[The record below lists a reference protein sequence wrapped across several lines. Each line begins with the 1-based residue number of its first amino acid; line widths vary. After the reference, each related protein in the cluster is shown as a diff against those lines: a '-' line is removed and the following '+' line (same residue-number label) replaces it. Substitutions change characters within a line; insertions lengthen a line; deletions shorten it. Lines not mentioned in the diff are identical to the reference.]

1 MKIEERFVTFGSGGR
16 TKNLTSR
23 HLRRFGISLVA
34 WSCIA
39 ISGDLSTPA
48 YAQEA
53 AQANVVV
60 PTDRTVLPI
69 PEPQYPHSTVFNA
82 RNATPPPRF
91 EVKAPPNAPN
101 VLIVLLDDMGFGQ
114 SSAFGGPIHMPTV
127 EGLANSGL
135 RYNEFHTTALC
146 SPTRSALLSGRNH
159 HMNNFGSIAETA
171 TAFPGQT
178 GQRPN
183 SVAPLAEML
192 RLNGYSTAAFG
203 KSHETAAWEVSPS
216 GPTDRWPTRSGFDKF
231 YGFIGGETN
240 QWAPLIYDGMIQVE
254 PSHDPNYNFMTD
266 MTDQAITWIGY
277 QKSLTPDKPFFIY
290 FAPGATHAPF
300 HVPKEWIAKYK
311 GKFDQGWDK
320 VREETL
326 ARQIKLGVVPAGTK
340 LAPKPEAIKDWATLS
355 ADEKKLFARE
365 MEVFAG
371 FGEYADTE
379 IGRLIHSIKETGQ
392 LDNTLIFYI
401 VGDNGASAEGGMV
414 GLFNEMTYFN
424 GVHETVQ
431 DILKHY
437 DELGGPT
444 TYPHYAAGWAVAGD
458 SPFEWTKQVAS
469 SYGGTRNGMVIH
481 WPKGI
486 TAKGEVRAQWHHVID
501 IAPTILEAAGL
512 PEPKSVNG
520 TAQTPIE
527 GVSMVYTFADAR
539 VPSRHTTQYF
549 EIFGNRAIYQDGWL
563 AGTVHRAAW
572 EFKPRRALED
582 DVWELYDARTDFS
595 LANDL
600 ASKNPQKL
608 KEMQDLFMTEAV
620 KYSVLPLDDRTLE
633 RLNPA
638 LVGRPDLMAGRTSL
652 TVYQGMT
659 GMSENVFINTKNRSH
674 TITAEVEV
682 PQGGANGVILAQA
695 GRFGGW
701 SLYLKDGKPTYTYNW
716 LGLKSYTVA
725 ASQALPAG
733 KATIRY
739 EFVYDGG
746 GVGKGGTCALYV
758 NGKSVATG
766 RIEQTQCC
774 AFSADEGADVGADEG
789 TPVTEAYQV
798 PFKFTGKIDKVTIEL
813 KEITQ
818 SAADETHKAR
828 KEAALKKALSD

>member
-1 MKIEERFVTFGSGGR
+1 MKRASLQAAFSLFLVLMLAP
-16 TKNLTSR
+16 LT
-23 HLRRFGISLVA
+23 VA
-34 WSCIA
+34 
-39 ISGDLSTPA
+39 PA
-48 YAQEA
+48 VAQQA
-53 AQANVVV
+53 APARVAL

-69 PEPQYPHSTVFNA
+69 PEPQYPHSTVFDV

-91 EVKAPPNAPN
+91 EVKAPVNAPN
-101 VLIVLLDDMGFGQ
+101 VLIVLIDDMGFGQ

-127 EGLANSGL
+127 ERLANSGL

-146 SPTRSALLSGRNH
+146 SPTRAALLSGRNH
-159 HMNNFGSIAETA
+159 HMNNMGSITETA

-178 GQRPN
+178 GQRPD

-240 QWAPLIYDGMIQVE
+240 QWAPLLYDGMTQVE
-254 PSHDPNYNFMTD
+254 PSKDPNYNFMTD
-266 MTDQAITWIGY
+266 MTNQAIKWV
-277 QKSLTPDKPFFIY
+277 QAEKSLTPDKPFFIY
-290 FAPGATHAPF
+290 FAPGATHAPH
-300 HVPKEWIAKYK
+300 HVPKAWIAKYK

-320 VREETL
+320 LREETL

-340 LAPKPEAIKDWATLS
+340 LAPKPEAIKDWDALS
-355 ADEKKLFARE
+355 LDEKKLFARQ
-365 MEVFAG
+365 MEVFAA

-379 IGRLIHSIKETGQ
+379 IGRLIQAIEATGQ
-392 LDNTLIFYI
+392 LDNTLVFYI
-401 VGDNGASAEGGMV
+401 VGDNGASAEGGMN
-414 GLFNEMTYFN
+414 GLFNEYTYFN

-458 SPFEWTKQVAS
+458 TPFTWTKQVAS

-481 WPKGI
+481 WTKGI
-486 TAKGEVRAQWHHVID
+486 TAKGELRSQWHHVID
-501 IAPTILEAAGL
+501 IAPTILEAASL

-527 GVSMVYTFADAR
+527 GVSLAYTFADAKA
-539 VPSRHTTQYF
+539 PSRHTTQYF
-549 EIFGNRAIYQDGWL
+549 EIFGNRAIYNDGWL

-572 EFKPRRALED
+572 EMKVRRPLED
-582 DVWELYDARTDFS
+582 DIWELYDTRSDFS

-600 ASKNPQKL
+600 AAKNPAKL
-608 KEMQDLFMTEAV
+608 KEMQDLFLTEAV
-620 KYSVLPLDDRTLE
+620 KYSVLPLDDRLTE
-633 RLNPA
+633 RFVAA

-652 TVYQGMT
+652 TVYEGMM
-659 GMSENVFINTKNRSH
+659 GMSENVFINLKNKSH
-674 TITAEVEV
+674 TITAEVQI
-682 PQGGANGVILAQA
+682 PKKGANGVILAQA

-716 LGLKSYTVA
+716 LGLQRYTVA
-725 ASQALPAG
+725 ATRAVPAG
-733 KATIRY
+733 KATIR
-739 EFVYDGG
+739 FDFAYDGG
-746 GVGKGGTCALYV
+746 GLGKGGTGTIFV
-758 NGKSVATG
+758 NGKKVAAG
-766 RIEQTQCC
+766 RIEKTQF
-774 AFSADEGADVGADEG
+774 AIFSADEGADVGADEG
-789 TPVTEAYQV
+789 TSVTEAYKV

-813 KEITQ
+813 KEVK
-818 SAADETHKAR
+818 AAHKEEVDRAQ
-828 KEAALKKALSD
+828 KEARLKKGLSD

>member
-1 MKIEERFVTFGSGGR
+1 VCGPAITVSEQVISPRKETAMMRTSFTFTLGLSLW
-16 TKNLTSR
+16 LTAAP
-23 HLRRFGISLVA
+23 V
-34 WSCIA
+34 
-39 ISGDLSTPA
+39 
-48 YAQEA
+48 A
-53 AQANVVV
+53 AQQATPTQVVL

-69 PEPQYPHSTVFNA
+69 PEPQYPHSAVLDV

-91 EVKAPPNAPN
+91 EVKAPANAPNAPN
-101 VLIVLLDDMGFGQ
+101 VLIVLIDDMGFGQ

-127 EGLANSGL
+127 ERLANAGL

-146 SPTRSALLSGRNH
+146 SPTRTALLSGRNH
-159 HMNNFGSIAETA
+159 HVNNMGSITETA

-183 SVAPLAEML
+183 SVAPVTEML

-203 KSHETAAWEVSPS
+203 KSHETAAWELSPS

-240 QWAPLIYDGMIQVE
+240 QWAPLIYDGMTQVE

-266 MTDQAITWIGY
+266 MTDKAIDWMEY

-290 FAPGATHAPF
+290 FAPGATHAPH
-300 HVPKEWIAKYK
+300 HVPKQWVDKYK
-311 GKFDQGWDK
+311 GKFDQGWDAL
-320 VREETL
+320 REETL

-340 LAPKPEAIKDWATLS
+340 LAPKPEAIKDWGTLS
-355 ADEKKLFARE
+355 ADEKKLFARQ

-379 IGRLIHSIKETGQ
+379 IGRLIQAIEATGQ

-401 VGDNGASAEGGMV
+401 VGDNGASAEGGMN

-424 GVHETVQ
+424 GINEAVQ

-437 DELGGPT
+437 DELGSPT

-458 SPFEWTKQVAS
+458 TPFTWTKQVAS

-486 TAKGEVRAQWHHVID
+486 AAKGEVRSQWHHVID

-527 GVSMVYTFADAR
+527 GVSLLYTFADAKAL
-539 VPSRHTTQYF
+539 STHTTQYF
-549 EIFGNRAIYQDGWL
+549 EIFGNRAIYNDGWL

-572 EFKPRRALED
+572 ERKPRAALEND
-582 DVWELYDARTDFS
+582 KWELYDTRSDFS

-600 ASKNPQKL
+600 AASNADKL
-608 KEMQDLFMTEAV
+608 KEMQDLFLKEAV
-620 KYSVLPLDDRTLE
+620 KYQVLPLDDRLE
-633 RLNPA
+633 VRLVA
-638 LVGRPDLMAGRTSL
+638 SMVGRPDLMAGRTSL
-652 TVYQGMT
+652 TVHQGMT
-659 GMSENVFINTKNRSH
+659 GMSENVFINVKNQSH
-674 TITAEVEV
+674 TITADVDI
-682 PQGGANGVILAQA
+682 PDKANGVIIAQA

-716 LGLKSYTVA
+716 LGLQRYTMA
-725 ASQALPAG
+725 AKQALPAG
-733 KATIRY
+733 RGTIRF
-739 EFVYDGG
+739 EFAYDGG
-746 GVGKGGTCALYV
+746 GIGKGGVGTILF
-758 NGKSVATG
+758 NGKPVTTG
-766 RIEQTQCC
+766 RIDRTQCC

-789 TPVTEAYQV
+789 TPVTEAYKV
-798 PFKFTGKIDKVTIEL
+798 PFKFTGKIAKVTIEL
-813 KEITQ
+813 KEMKK
-818 SAADETHKAR
+818 ADLDDAVQAR
-828 KEAALKKALSD
+828 KAALMKKALSD

>member
-1 MKIEERFVTFGSGGR
+1 MTNKPIALRASQR
-16 TKNLTSR
+16 LLLATS
-23 HLRRFGISLVA
+23 F
-34 WSCIA
+34 SCLLLA
-39 ISGDLSTPA
+39 MSV
-48 YAQEA
+48 A
-53 AQANVVV
+53 AQAQVVL
-60 PTDRTVLPI
+60 PMDRTVLPI
-69 PEPQYPHSTVFNA
+69 PEPQYPHSTVFDA

-91 EVKAPPNAPN
+91 EVKAPANAPN
-101 VLIVLLDDMGFGQ
+101 VLIVLIDDMGFGQ

-127 EGLANSGL
+127 ERLANAGL

-146 SPTRSALLSGRNH
+146 SPTRACLLSGRNH

-183 SVAPLAEML
+183 SVAPVAEML

-240 QWAPLIYDGMIQVE
+240 QWAPLLYDGMTQVE
-254 PSHDPNYNFMTD
+254 PSKDPKYHFMTD
-266 MTDQAITWIGY
+266 MTDQAIAWTGY

-290 FAPGATHAPF
+290 FAPGATHAPH

-311 GKFDQGWDK
+311 GKFDQGWDAL
-320 VREETL
+320 REETL
-326 ARQIKLGVVPAGTK
+326 VRQIKLGVVPAGTK
-340 LAPKPEAIKDWATLS
+340 LAPKPEAIKDWATLDP
-355 ADEKKLFARE
+355 DEKKLFARQ

-379 IGRLIHSIKETGQ
+379 IGRLIQAIEATGQ

-401 VGDNGASAEGGMV
+401 VGDNGASAEGGMS

-424 GVHETVQ
+424 GVNETVQ

-458 SPFEWTKQVAS
+458 TPFTWTKQIAS

-486 TAKGEVRAQWHHVID
+486 TAKGELRSQWHHVID

-520 TAQTPIE
+520 TPQTPIE
-527 GVSMVYTFADAR
+527 GVSLAYTFADPKT
-539 VPSRHTTQYF
+539 PSRHTTQYF

-572 EFKPRRALED
+572 EFKPRTTLEND
-582 DVWELYDARTDFS
+582 KWELYDTRSDFS

-600 ASKNPQKL
+600 AANNPDKL
-608 KEMQDLFMTEAV
+608 KEMQDLFLNEAV
-620 KYSVLPLDDRTLE
+620 KYQVLPLDDRTLE
-633 RLNPA
+633 RLNAA

-652 TVYQGMT
+652 TVYQGMI
-659 GMSENVFINTKNRSH
+659 GISENVFINVKNRSH
-674 TITAEVEV
+674 TITAEVEI
-682 PQGGANGVILAQA
+682 PKNGANGVILAQA

-701 SLYLKDGKPTYTYNW
+701 SLYLKDGRPTYTYNW
-716 LGLKSYTVA
+716 LGLQRYTVA
-725 ASQALPAG
+725 AKQALPAG
-733 KATIRY
+733 KATIRF
-739 EFVYDGG
+739 EFAYDGG
-746 GVGKGGTCALYV
+746 GVGKGGVGTLFV
-758 NGKSVATG
+758 NGKNVATS
-766 RIEQTQCC
+766 RIERTQCC

-789 TPVTEAYQV
+789 TPVTEAYKV
-798 PFKFTGKIDKVTIEL
+798 PFKFNGKIAKVTIVL
-813 KEITQ
+813 KEEKRADNDDAELARR
-818 SAADETHKAR
+818 AAV
-828 KEAALKKALSD
+828 LKKALAD

>member
-1 MKIEERFVTFGSGGR
+1 MRIEQGFVISSSAR
-16 TKNLTSR
+16 SR
-23 HLRRFGISLVA
+23 IVTAKYLRRIGVLLASLSCLVFG
-34 WSCIA
+34 
-39 ISGDLSTPA
+39 GTLSAPVDGQEGAPA
-48 YAQEA
+48 R
-53 AQANVVV
+53 VVG

-69 PEPQYPHSTVFNA
+69 PEPQYPHSTVFNV

-91 EVKAPPNAPN
+91 EVKAPANAPN
-101 VLIVLLDDMGFGQ
+101 VLIVLIDDMGFGQ

-127 EGLANSGL
+127 ESLANSGL

-183 SVAPLAEML
+183 SVASIAEML

-203 KSHETAAWEVSPS
+203 KNHETAAWEVSPS
-216 GPTDRWPTRSGFDKF
+216 GPTDRWPTRQGFDKF
-231 YGFIGGETN
+231 YGFMGGETN
-240 QWAPLIYDGMIQVE
+240 QWAPLIYDGMTQVE

-266 MTDQAITWIGY
+266 MTDQAIAWMGY
-277 QKSLTPDKPFFIY
+277 EKSLTPDKPFFIY
-290 FAPGATHAPF
+290 FAPGATHAPH

-311 GKFDQGWDK
+311 GNFDQGWDK

-340 LAPKPEAIKDWATLS
+340 LAPKPEAIKDWTTLS

-379 IGRLIHSIKETGQ
+379 IGRLIHAIDETGE
-392 LDNTLIFYI
+392 LDNTLVFYI

-431 DILKHY
+431 DILMHY
-437 DELGGPT
+437 DELGGPS

-469 SYGGTRNGMVIH
+469 SYGGTRNGMVIR
-481 WPKGI
+481 WPKGFS
-486 TAKGEVRAQWHHVID
+486 AKGEVRTQWHHVID
-501 IAPTILEAAGL
+501 VAPTILEAAGL

-520 TAQTPIE
+520 TPQTPIE
-527 GVSMVYTFADAR
+527 GVSMVYTFADAKA
-539 VPSRHTTQYF
+539 PSRHTTQYF
-549 EIFGNRAIYQDGWL
+549 EIFGNRAIYQNGWL

-582 DVWELYDARTDFS
+582 DVWELYDARADFS

-600 ASKNPQKL
+600 AAKNPQKL

-652 TVYQGMT
+652 TVHQGMT
-659 GMSENVFINTKNRSH
+659 GMSENAFINVKNRSH
-674 TITAEVEV
+674 TITADVEV
-682 PQGGANGVILAQA
+682 PQGGVNGVILAQA

-701 SLYLKDGKPTYTYNW
+701 SLYVKDGKPTYTYNW
-716 LGLKSYTVA
+716 LGLKRYTVA
-725 ASQALPAG
+725 APQALPAG
-733 KATIRY
+733 KVAIRF

-746 GVGKGGTCALYV
+746 GVGKGGTGTIYV

-774 AFSADEGADVGADEG
+774 VFSADEGADVGSDEG
-789 TPVTEAYQV
+789 TPVTEDYQV
-798 PFKFTGKIDKVTIEL
+798 PFKFTGKIDSVTIEL
-813 KEITQ
+813 KETTR
-818 SAADETHKAR
+818 SAADETDKAR
-828 KEAALKKALSD
+828 REAALKKALSD